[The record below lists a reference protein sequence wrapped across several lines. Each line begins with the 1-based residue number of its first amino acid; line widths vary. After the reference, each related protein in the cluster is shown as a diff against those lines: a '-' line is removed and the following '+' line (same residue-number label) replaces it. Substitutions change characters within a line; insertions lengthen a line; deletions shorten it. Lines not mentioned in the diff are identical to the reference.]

1 MFVLL
6 IIVSNMKVS
15 ARYLRD
21 GEMYAWDYGVRR
33 KVSKFQM

>member
-6 IIVSNMKVS
+6 IIVTNMKVS
-15 ARYLRD
+15 ARDLRD
-21 GEMYAWDYGVRR
+21 GETYAGDYGVRR